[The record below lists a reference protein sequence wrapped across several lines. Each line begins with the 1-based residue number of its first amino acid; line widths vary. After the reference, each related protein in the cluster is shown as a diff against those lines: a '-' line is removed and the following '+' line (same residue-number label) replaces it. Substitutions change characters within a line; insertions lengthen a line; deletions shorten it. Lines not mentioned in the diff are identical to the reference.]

1 MSYDDYDD
9 VAVLDIGSLYTRI
22 GPAGSETVDSVMFT
36 SIDNDNNQRG
46 VATAPSGVR
55 WPVVKS
61 RVADWEAMESL
72 IEMIFDDC
80 ARTQTYY
87 KAVCLLE
94 PFGLER
100 SSKERMIQ
108 ILFEQE
114 EVMNMGLAQEVVM
127 PLYANGRTTGLS
139 VVMGHGS
146 C

>member
-1 MSYDDYDD
+1 MSYDDDRNR
-9 VAVLDIGSLYTRI
+9 AVLDIGSLFTRI

-46 VATAPSGVR
+46 LVTAPSGVR
-55 WPVVKS
+55 WPVVNS
-61 RVADWEAMESL
+61 RVVDWEAMESL
-72 IEMIFDDC
+72 IELIFDDC

-87 KAVCLLE
+87 TAVCLLE

-114 EVMNMGLAQEVVM
+114 DLTNLGLAQEVVM
-127 PLYANGRTTGLS
+127 PLYANGRTMGLS